1 MLDVFFTVDVEIWCD
16 GWSDIDAKFPRA
28 FDAYIQGVTPQGDY
42 GIPFQGRVLAEHGLT
57 GVFFVEPLFSAR
69 FGAAPLQ
76 QIVGMLNE
84 HGQEVQL
91 HLHTEWVDE
100 AREPLL
106 PDVGSKRQF
115 LRQFSR
121 AEQRRLLED
130 GCARLARAGAQGVNA
145 FRAGS
150 FGFNADTLHALRD
163 IGMPFDSS
171 YNAVLMG
178 PSSGVAPGRPLF
190 DVHHEPE
197 VTEYPMTVF
206 DDGLRGLRH
215 LQLGAC
221 SSREIETVLW
231 QAAGSGQRAVV
242 MLSHGFELLSPSK
255 RRVDPIVLRRFERLC
270 AFLDRHRGTFRTR
283 GFHDLV
289 PPPPRAQ
296 PAPVRGRVWQAL
308 ERTAQQLWRK
318 RFR

>member
-16 GWSDIDAKFPRA
+16 GWVDIDAKFSRA
-28 FDAYIQGVTPQGDY
+28 FESYILGTTPQGGF
-42 GIPFQGRVLAEHGLT
+42 GIPFQARLLAGHGLT

-76 QIVGMLNE
+76 EIVGILNE

-100 AREPLL
+100 ARQPLL
-106 PDVGSKRQF
+106 PAIQGKRQF

-121 AEQRRLLED
+121 PEQRCLLDE
-130 GCARLARAGAQGVNA
+130 GRTRLAGAGAAEVNA

-150 FGFNADTLHALRD
+150 FGFNAETLDALRD

-178 PSSGVAPGRPLF
+178 PTSGVAPGRLLF
-190 DVHHEPE
+190 DVHHEHG
-197 VTEYPMTVF
+197 VIEYPMTVYR
-206 DDGLRGLRH
+206 DGLGGYRH

-231 QAAGSGQRAVV
+231 QAAETGHRAAV

-255 RRVDPIVLRRFERLC
+255 RRVDPVVLRRFERLC
-270 AFLDRHRGTFRTR
+270 AFLDRHRDTFRTR
-283 GFHDLV
+283 GFRGLV
-289 PPPPRAQ
+289 PPPARAQ
-296 PAPVRGRVWQAL
+296 PAPLQGRTWQAA
-308 ERTAQQLWRK
+308 ERNLQQLWR
-318 RFR
+318 RRYR